1 MGEGRVLL
9 QTLGGHVGEQ
19 VEVAGW
25 VMEDRDLGGVRFLSL
40 MDRTGRGQIVLK
52 GVDTPS
58 FGRQS
63 VVSVAGQVVAN
74 SRAVGGAEVVG
85 ESLSLLAPVLGN
97 PPLDPARDE
106 PSLEMALAHRML
118 SLRKGDIHTTFEV
131 QAALTRGFRSCLESQ
146 GFTEVHTP
154 KIVGSG
160 TEGGANLF
168 PLRYFGRQAY
178 LAQSPQFYKEML
190 VGAGFE
196 RVFEVGPVFRAET
209 HDTARHLN
217 EYTSLD
223 LEVGFIGGVED
234 LLRLETG
241 LLCRMLEEAE
251 PFARHPFPVLPKAIP
266 VMTFREAQALVER
279 SGRRLDGDLDPES
292 ERELSTYVGS
302 SQNGGWVF
310 VTGFPSDRRP
320 FYALPSQE
328 AGYVESFDLICAGLE
343 VTTGGMRQHLHRPLT
358 EAIERHHL
366 DPDSFGAY
374 LDAHRWGL
382 PPHGGLAIGLE
393 RLTARLLGLPNVREA
408 TLFPRDRSRLAP

>member
-1 MGEGRVLL
+1 MGEVRILL
-9 QTLGGHVGEQ
+9 RTLSGHVGERVQ
-19 VEVAGW
+19 AAGW

-40 MDRTGRGQIVLK
+40 MDRTGHGQVVLK
-52 GVDTPS
+52 GVETPS

-63 VVSVAGQVVAN
+63 VVSVTGRVVAN
-74 SRAVGGAEVVG
+74 DRVAGGAEIVA
-85 ESLSLLAPVLGN
+85 ESLSLLAPVTGN

-118 SLRKGDIHTTFEV
+118 ALRQGGIHATFEV
-131 QAALTRGFRSCLESQ
+131 QAALARGFRSCLEGQ

-168 PLRYFGRQAY
+168 PLRYFERQAY

-196 RVFEVGPVFRAET
+196 RVFEVGPVFRAEA

-234 LLRLETG
+234 LFRLETD
-241 LLCRMLEEAE
+241 LLFRMLEEAE
-251 PFARHPFPVLPKAIP
+251 PFARHPFPVLPGEIP
-266 VMTFREAQALVER
+266 VMTFREAEALVER
-279 SGRRLDGDLDPES
+279 SGRRLDGDLDPEAERQLSAHVASS
-292 ERELSTYVGS
+292 E
-302 SQNGGWVF
+302 NGGWVF
-310 VTGFPSDRRP
+310 VTGFPAATRP
-320 FYALPSQE
+320 FYALPSPE
-328 AGYVESFDLICAGLE
+328 EGHVESFDLICAGLE
-343 VTTGGMRQHLHRPLT
+343 VTTGGMRQHLYGPLT
-358 EAIERHHL
+358 EAIKRHHL
-366 DPDSFGAY
+366 DPDAFGAY
-374 LDAHRWGL
+374 LDAQRWGL

-408 TLFPRDRSRLAP
+408 TLFPRDRRRLVP